1 MHEPIKK
8 AKKEKTV
15 KEKKRK
21 KIEDLIFQKTLKPF
35 NVAKCKLI
43 NETIRGKYGDLFP
56 LGNKPIVGVK
66 IHVYC
71 FFLAPKRIVYCPL
84 LERHKDDIKVKITQ
98 YNSIQYIRLVFVPP
112 IDPNNLDKIAREKP
126 MSWVDIENSN
136 FFLLG
141 GQHIVMV
148 VKVCFCRT

>member
-1 MHEPIKK
+1 MGLNEGCHSCGQRGAKEKCSSIPITHCTCGELHKKHEPIKK

-71 FFLAPKRIVYCPL
+71 FFLAPKRIV
-84 LERHKDDIKVKITQ
+84 
-98 YNSIQYIRLVFVPP
+98 
-112 IDPNNLDKIAREKP
+112 
-126 MSWVDIENSN
+126 
-136 FFLLG
+136 
-141 GQHIVMV
+141 
-148 VKVCFCRT
+148 